1 MKRTQTLGAARN
13 VALLCGL
20 AVGVSGPFW
29 AAPEPAKPA
38 RVAFRTQIEP
48 IFKTSCVQCHAGARG
63 AGNLKLDDRR
73 AALAGGASGK
83 AIVPGHGAQSLLVEK
98 LLGLADGARM
108 PMGMNPLPKAQVDLI
123 QTWIDQGADW
133 PEDAPAPQATSTE
146 FETVVQPLLA
156 ANCVR
161 CHGPEVQQNRLRLD
175 SYAGVMKGALSGAV
189 VIPGK
194 AASSPLV
201 RRLLGQDEP
210 RMPFQGAPL
219 PAATIVKIQD
229 WINHGA
235 EGPAGAARAVAAEAK
250 HWSYVK
256 PVRPALPAVKNAAWA
271 RNPIDRFVLARLEK
285 EGLEPS
291 PEASRETLMRRVS
304 LDLTGLPPTLAEI
317 DAFVNDRSPH
327 AYQKVVDRLFASP
340 HYGERWA
347 RPWLDLARYADTN
360 GYEKD
365 LRRTAWKYRD
375 WVIDALNRDMPFN
388 EFTIEQIAGD
398 MLPHPTLDQ
407 EIATGFHR
415 NTLLNQEGGT
425 DPEEQ
430 RFYTLVDRVN
440 TTASVWLGTTL
451 GCAQCHNHKYD
462 PFSQKDYYR
471 MMAFFDNAEYKVVG
485 HGEHF
490 IQEPTVELPTP
501 AQATE
506 CAAIK
511 KEIAGLEAV
520 LAQPTPQLAA
530 QQSDWETGLQHL
542 ASQWTVLQPTH
553 VVSLGG
559 ASLTV
564 AADGSV
570 LASGKNPEADT
581 YEVEARVSSGT
592 PGPLTALRLE
602 VLPDPGLPQ
611 GGPGRD
617 NEGNFFLSGVQAE
630 VAPPGATGAW
640 KKIVF
645 KTATAN
651 DSQDGYGVGAVISD
665 GSAEAGWA
673 IDTSKGH
680 AARQA
685 VLIAAAPV
693 GLVAGTRLRVRLLH
707 AMPHASRN
715 IGRFRLAI
723 TSAAAPAR
731 GAQVPVEL
739 QPVLDMAAGK
749 RSAEQ
754 AEQLAAFYR
763 TIAPTLD
770 ATRSE
775 LATRQKA
782 LSDLGIATAMI
793 ERERPGFERPSTFL
807 RVRGGYLT
815 PGERV
820 YAGTPAALPPLPP
833 DVLPNRLGLAYWLVD
848 EDNPLV
854 ARVTVNRFW
863 EQIFGR
869 GIVETAEDF
878 GSQGSR
884 PSHPELLDWLAVEFM
899 HPTAPKAD
907 GKPASAWSMKAIQR
921 LMVTS
926 ATYRQVAA
934 ATPKLL
940 ERDPYNVM
948 LARGPRFR
956 MEAEMI
962 RDSSLAIGGL
972 LSPKIGG
979 PSVFPPQPD
988 GVWDI
993 PYNADRWVTS
1003 PGEDRYR
1010 RGLYTFIRRSAPYP
1024 SMVTFDAPSREFCT
1038 VRRVRTN
1045 TPLQALTTLNDPAFF
1060 EAARGLAQR
1069 MVREGGTTP
1078 EERVSYGF
1086 RLSTARL
1093 PQAPERTA
1101 LVAFYRQQ
1109 LGEFQ
1114 ENPAAARRLLH
1125 LPAVTAVQTANP
1137 SAPPASAAE
1146 LAAWTMVGN
1155 VLLNMDETL
1164 TKE

>member
-1 MKRTQTLGAARN
+1 MVSRHAVAMRWRIVLLGVLALGISLPFRAAT
-13 VALLCGL
+13 A
-20 AVGVSGPFW
+20 
-29 AAPEPAKPA
+29 EPAK
-38 RVAFRTQIEP
+38 VDFRRQIAP
-48 IFKTSCVQCHAGARG
+48 IFNASCVQCHAGARG
-63 AGNLKLDDRR
+63 AGNLKLDERA

-83 AIVPGHGAQSLLVEK
+83 AILPGQGAKSLLVEK

-123 QTWIDQGADW
+123 RSWIDQGADW
-133 PEDAPAPQATSTE
+133 PEDAPAPPATSAE
-146 FETVVQPLLA
+146 FETVVQPIFA

-175 SYAGVMKGALSGAV
+175 AYAGVMQGALAGPV
-189 VIPGK
+189 VVPGHPDT
-194 AASSPLV
+194 SPLV
-201 RRLLGQDEP
+201 RRLRGQDEP

-219 PAATIVKIQD
+219 PPDTIAKIIA
-229 WINHGA
+229 WIAHGA
-235 EGPAGAARAVAAEAK
+235 PGPGGVVAPAAAEVK
-250 HWSYVK
+250 HWAYVK
-256 PVRPALPAVKNAAWA
+256 PIRPPLPRVSDAAWV

-291 PEASRETLMRRVS
+291 PEASRETLLRRVS

-375 WVIDALNRDMPFN
+375 WVIDALNRDMSFN
-388 EFTIEQIAGD
+388 EFTVEQIAGD

-471 MMAFFDNAEYKVVG
+471 MMAFFDNVEYKIVG

-490 IQEPTVELPTP
+490 IQEPTLELPTP
-501 AQATE
+501 TQATQS
-506 CAAIK
+506 AAIK

-520 LAQPTPQLAA
+520 LAQPTPQLAR
-530 QQSDWETGLQHL
+530 QQADWETGLHEL
-542 ASQWTVLQPTH
+542 ASQWTVLQPTR

-559 ASLTV
+559 ARLTV

-581 YEVEARVSSGT
+581 YEVEAQVPAGT
-592 PGPLTALRLE
+592 RGPLTALRLE

-630 VAPPGATGAW
+630 VAPPGATGTW

-645 KTATAN
+645 KTAVAN
-651 DSQDGYGVGAVISD
+651 DSQDDYGVGAVISD

-723 TSAAAPAR
+723 TAAAAPAR
-731 GAQVPVEL
+731 GAQVPVAL
-739 QPVLDMAAGK
+739 QPVLDTAAGK

-754 AEQLAAFYR
+754 AGQLAAFYR

-770 ATRSE
+770 ATRRE
-775 LATRQKA
+775 L
-782 LSDLGIATAMI
+782 
-793 ERERPGFERPSTFL
+793 
-807 RVRGGYLT
+807 
-815 PGERV
+815 
-820 YAGTPAALPPLPP
+820 
-833 DVLPNRLGLAYWLVD
+833 
-848 EDNPLV
+848 
-854 ARVTVNRFW
+854 
-863 EQIFGR
+863 
-869 GIVETAEDF
+869 
-878 GSQGSR
+878 
-884 PSHPELLDWLAVEFM
+884 
-899 HPTAPKAD
+899 
-907 GKPASAWSMKAIQR
+907 
-921 LMVTS
+921 
-926 ATYRQVAA
+926 
-934 ATPKLL
+934 
-940 ERDPYNVM
+940 
-948 LARGPRFR
+948 
-956 MEAEMI
+956 
-962 RDSSLAIGGL
+962 
-972 LSPKIGG
+972 
-979 PSVFPPQPD
+979 
-988 GVWDI
+988 
-993 PYNADRWVTS
+993 
-1003 PGEDRYR
+1003 
-1010 RGLYTFIRRSAPYP
+1010 
-1024 SMVTFDAPSREFCT
+1024 
-1038 VRRVRTN
+1038 
-1045 TPLQALTTLNDPAFF
+1045 
-1060 EAARGLAQR
+1060 
-1069 MVREGGTTP
+1069 
-1078 EERVSYGF
+1078 
-1086 RLSTARL
+1086 
-1093 PQAPERTA
+1093 
-1101 LVAFYRQQ
+1101 
-1109 LGEFQ
+1109 
-1114 ENPAAARRLLH
+1114 AARRR
-1125 LPAVTAVQTANP
+1125 P
-1137 SAPPASAAE
+1137 SASWASQPR
-1146 LAAWTMVGN
+1146 
-1155 VLLNMDETL
+1155 
-1164 TKE
+1164 